1 MVVRTL
7 KRIFFTLMGAA
18 GVALVLAAL
27 FLLTQTVQRSD
38 DFDRL
43 QDVILAVNIA
53 GGFILILILIGNLW
67 RLFHDYREN
76 VPGAKL
82 KARMVGMFVGLAVL
96 PLLVVFYF
104 SIQFINRGI
113 DSWFNVQVEEGL
125 DNALTLSRAAIE
137 FRKRQYLFATTQVA
151 QKLANVPDRQLVFEL
166 SMLRRE
172 SGASEMTLYGD
183 NNRVLATSSDTATAS
198 MPKPLT
204 EEVALQMQQNRPF
217 VSLEPLSSGNAEIRT
232 AIAFAYRF
240 NRSRESRTVQAHFP
254 IDERLGNMISS
265 VENSYSEYQQLVFF
279 REDLKD
285 LLTVTLTFVLLLS
298 LLAAIYGAFVL
309 SRRLVAPI
317 QDLVA
322 GTRAVAMGDFD
333 TKLPTPTRDEIG
345 FLISSFND
353 MTQRLATARREATM
367 SQALVEA
374 ERTNLE
380 VILARLSTGVLAL
393 ESDLKIRTANQ
404 ASAGKSQRRRD
415 SRSCQR
421 NAAA

>member
-1 MVVRTL
+1 
-7 KRIFFTLMGAA
+7 MGVA
-18 GVALVLAAL
+18 GVTLVLVSL
-27 FLLTQTVQRSD
+27 LLLTQTVQSSE
-38 DFDRL
+38 DFDGL
-43 QDVILAVNIA
+43 QDFILYINLA
-53 GGFILILILIGNLW
+53 GGVILILILIGNLW
-67 RLFHDYREN
+67 RLLHDYREN

-96 PLLVVFYF
+96 PLIVVFYF

-137 FRKRQYLFATTQVA
+137 IRKRQNLYATNQA
-151 QKLANVPDRQLVFEL
+151 AIKLASVPDRQLIFEL
-166 SMLRRE
+166 GLLRHE

-183 NNRVLATSSDTATAS
+183 NNRVLATSSDTAAS
-198 MPKPLT
+198 TLPKPLT
-204 EEVALQMQQNRPF
+204 EEVALLMQQDRPF
-217 VSLEPLSSGNAEIRT
+217 VSLEPLGTGNAEIRT
-232 AIAFAYRF
+232 AVAFTYRGL
-240 NRSRESRTVQAHFP
+240 RSSESRTVQAHFP
-254 IDERLGNMISS
+254 LDERLGDMINS

-285 LLTVTLTFVLLLS
+285 LLTLTLGFVLLLS
-298 LLAAIYGAFVL
+298 LLAAIYGAFIL

-322 GTRAVAMGDFD
+322 GTRAVAMGNFD
-333 TKLPTPTRDEIG
+333 TRLPTPSRDEIG
-345 FLISSFND
+345 FLVSSFND
-353 MTQRLATARREATM
+353 MTQRLATASREATL

-404 ASAGKSQRRRD
+404 ASGSILAERQAR
-415 SRSCQR
+415 
-421 NAAA
+421 